1 MIKGG
6 YYLKARCIEDS
17 DIAHAP
23 PHVREIWDYLLR
35 TVNYKDKKTNGII
48 IKRGQTMRS
57 YSDIQEALSWK
68 VGWRK
73 MTYSKWDCEKA
84 MKVLLKATMIA
95 TQKTTRGMIIT
106 VLNYDKFQTPENYE
120 TDNED
125 HSKATR
131 EPQTTD
137 TINKKEKKGRKEED
151 IYITLSEQIEPFKN
165 SYAPS
170 MIEKFLLYWDE
181 TDQKNTP
188 RWKKEKTWDVKKRL
202 ERWKKQ
208 NDEWAYERSQRQ
220 QIKKVE
226 EIPKQVNNEI
236 EQINTGFQK
245 LDFNKF
251 K

>member
-1 MIKGG
+1 MIKNG

-17 DIAHAP
+17 EIAHAP

-48 IKRGQTMRS
+48 VKRGQTMRS
-57 YSDIQEALSWK
+57 YSDIQEALSWR

-73 MTYSKWDCEKA
+73 MAYSKQDCETT
-84 MKVLLKATMIA
+84 MNWLKKHTMIH

-106 VLNYDKFQTPENYE
+106 VLNYDEYQDPENYE
-120 TDNED
+120 TDTETYRK
-125 HSKATR
+125 HTR
-131 EPQTTD
+131 DIQTAD
-137 TINKKEKKGRKEED
+137 TINKKGKKGRKKED

-170 MIEKFLLYWDE
+170 LIEDFTLHWIE
-181 TDQKNTP
+181 TDEKGTQ
-188 RWKKEKTWDVKKRL
+188 RWQLEKTWDVNLRLQKWKRQS
-202 ERWKKQ
+202 EKWDYK
-208 NDEWAYERSQRQ
+208 ESQRS

-226 EIPKQVNNEI
+226 EIPKHENKEV
-236 EQINTGFQK
+236 EQIETGFQK
-245 LDFNKF
+245 INFDKF